1 MYRMAMTGAGIDRH
15 LFCLYV
21 VSRYLGVQSP
31 FLAQVSPRGRGR
43 AWHTGHRAGSGVQGL
58 GCSGGRAV
66 GRGGRGGT
74 AGCRRVQGGARG

>member
-31 FLAQVSPRGRGR
+31 FLAQVSPG
-43 AWHTGHRAGSGVQGL
+43 GHRGASP
-58 GCSGGRAV
+58 CS
-66 GRGGRGGT
+66 T
-74 AGCRRVQGGARG
+74 APWW